1 MNAIVEN
8 MPFILLCLAMIAVV
22 ISCFYSLVT
31 MPSQKRQKMLE
42 EWLKIAV
49 TEAEK
54 QFGGETG
61 QLKLRWVYEKAVET
75 FPWLIRMMDFDVFS
89 LYVDAALIWMR
100 KQMEENI
107 AFRNYVGGYNENIS
121 AGNKPN

>member
-1 MNAIVEN
+1 MKTIVEN
-8 MPFILLCLAMIAVV
+8 MPFILLCLAMLAVV

-31 MPSQKRQKMLE
+31 MPSQKRKNMLE
-42 EWLKIAV
+42 EWLKIFV

-54 QFGGETG
+54 KYGGKTG

-75 FPWLIRMMDFDVFS
+75 FPWLIKMMDFDVFS

-107 AFRNYVGGYNENIS
+107 AFRNYVGGYDENIS

>member
-1 MNAIVEN
+1 MNAIIEN
-8 MPFILLCLAMIAVV
+8 MPFILLCLAMLAVV
-22 ISCFYSLVT
+22 ISCVYSFCT
-31 MPSQKRQKMLE
+31 MPSQKRKKMLE
-42 EWLKIAV
+42 EWLKIFV

-54 QFGGETG
+54 KYGGQTG

-75 FPWLIRMMDFDVFS
+75 FPWLIKMMDFDVFS

-107 AFRNYVGGYNENIS
+107 AFRNYVNGVD
-121 AGNKPN
+121 

>member
-42 EWLKIAV
+42 EWLKIFV

-54 QFGGETG
+54 KFGGDTG

-121 AGNKPN
+121 EGNKPN

>member
-1 MNAIVEN
+1 
-8 MPFILLCLAMIAVV
+8 MPFILLCLAMLAVV

-31 MPSQKRQKMLE
+31 MPSHKRQKMLE

-100 KQMEENI
+100 KQMEDNI

-121 AGNKPN
+121 EGNKSN